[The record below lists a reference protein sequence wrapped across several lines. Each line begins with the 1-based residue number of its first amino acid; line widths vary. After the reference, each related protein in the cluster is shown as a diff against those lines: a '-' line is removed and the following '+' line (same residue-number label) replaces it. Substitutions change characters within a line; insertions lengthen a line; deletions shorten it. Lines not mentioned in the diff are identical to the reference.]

1 MTQTISKPIAMRVT
15 GTQRLF
21 SRSGL
26 ISLALAWYVCSVAW
40 ADTASDDLN
49 VKAGLIEALRVD
61 CDVPMSFGVTTVN
74 ALRQDTGGDIELQ
87 LNFDTVG
94 AAGVSLAGGGKF
106 ELVDRTTRVG
116 IANGGGTASLG
127 RCTMAGSAAAADTE
141 VDVSLNN
148 TSLTLQSN
156 AFGDLQAAEIAA
168 NLGVSNIQVDPNKPL
183 VNINGEAVFYIA
195 GRLTIPALLQRDN
208 LGGYGATM
216 QVTVDDNFDETST
229 SQSNTTASLF

>member
-1 MTQTISKPIAMRVT
+1 MTQTITKPIAMKGT
-15 GTQRLF
+15 GTQRVF

-26 ISLALAWYVCSVAW
+26 ISLALAWCVCSVAW

-94 AAGVSLAGGGKF
+94 AAGVSLAGPGKF

-127 RCTMAGSAAAADTE
+127 RCTMAGSAAAEDTE
-141 VDVSLNN
+141 VTVTLNN
-148 TSLTLQSN
+148 SLTLQSN
-156 AFGDLQAAEIAA
+156 AFGDLQAAETAA
-168 NLGVSNIQVDPNKPL
+168 DLGVSNIQVDPNKPL

-216 QVTVDDNFDETST
+216 QVSVDDGFGT
-229 SQSNTTASLF
+229 